1 MPDFLTDNS
10 RITVITD
17 LFDVWAYRYME
28 QPNRAAMLAAV
39 EAYITECNPE
49 LWLLFPL
56 TSRAA
61 CEDAAMG
68 YLTLTASAF
77 INELGIPVEPI
88 MGISALLGI
97 EQI

>member
-10 RITVITD
+10 RITVIDD
-17 LFDVWAYRYME
+17 LYADWAYHYME

-39 EAYITECNPE
+39 ETYITECNPE

-56 TSRAA
+56 TSRVA

-68 YLTLTASAF
+68 YLTLTASALTG
-77 INELGIPVEPI
+77 ELGIPVEPI